1 MVRKDC
7 YVFSRLGIT
16 SALTSVPPTL
26 HCSTHACY
34 FRSVSVSSR
43 VQVVEECVYVQARQ
57 GLDEYLKKALK
68 RTDVVGLETKC
79 TALREKDQ
87 TFFNIPPSVQSPDG
101 WCDASIW
108 VVLLGV
114 GAVAFA

>member
-1 MVRKDC
+1 M
-7 YVFSRLGIT
+7 
-16 SALTSVPPTL
+16 
-26 HCSTHACY
+26 
-34 FRSVSVSSR
+34 
-43 VQVVEECVYVQARQ
+43 VEECVYVQARQ
-57 GLDEYLKKALK
+57 GLDGYLKKALK

-87 TFFNIPPSVQSPDG
+87 TFFNIPPAVQSPDG

>member
-1 MVRKDC
+1 M
-7 YVFSRLGIT
+7 
-16 SALTSVPPTL
+16 
-26 HCSTHACY
+26 
-34 FRSVSVSSR
+34 
-43 VQVVEECVYVQARQ
+43 QARQ

-101 WCDASIW
+101 WCDASIRVLLW
-108 VVLLGV
+108 VVLSPLHGLPAASMTTSAAHLV
-114 GAVAFA
+114 CLHL

>member
-1 MVRKDC
+1 M
-7 YVFSRLGIT
+7 
-16 SALTSVPPTL
+16 
-26 HCSTHACY
+26 
-34 FRSVSVSSR
+34 
-43 VQVVEECVYVQARQ
+43 QARQ

-87 TFFNIPPSVQSPDG
+87 TFFNIPPAVQSPDG

-108 VVLLGV
+108 VLYGGRYCPPLHGLPADSKTQDSLCFLSGV
-114 GAVAFA
+114 CLYL